1 MHKYSFHTVWTL
13 PASPERCWHELVALR
28 SWQLW
33 WPAFQPEQPAGS
45 GPARPGDQIAL
56 RVRSPLGYRL
66 RLRLEITGV
75 VPMRRLDV
83 AGSGDLAGVGRAD
96 FEAAGSIGQPST
108 VLRHR
113 LDRGDHQGLEE
124 RLGPG
129 CRSGIRLGARQGHG
143 RRRTTVP
150 QASGPNRLTRR
161 VQPNPGSGSVHRNV
175 TGNAYDGIRS
185 TFDRGVPP

>member
-1 MHKYSFHTVWTL
+1 MQKYSFHTVWTL

-108 VLRHR
+108 VLRIDWTVATTKAWMNALAPVAAPAFAWAHGKVMADGER
-113 LDRGDHQGLEE
+113 RFRRHLDR
-124 RLGPG
+124 
-129 CRSGIRLGARQGHG
+129 
-143 RRRTTVP
+143 
-150 QASGPNRLTRR
+150 
-161 VQPNPGSGSVHRNV
+161 
-175 TGNAYDGIRS
+175 TG
-185 TFDRGVPP
+185 